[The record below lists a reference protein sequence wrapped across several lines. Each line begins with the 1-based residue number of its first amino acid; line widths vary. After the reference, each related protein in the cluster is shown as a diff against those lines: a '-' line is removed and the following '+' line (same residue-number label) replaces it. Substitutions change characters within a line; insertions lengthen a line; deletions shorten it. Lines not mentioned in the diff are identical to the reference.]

1 MGRYVL
7 KRLFFAAVV
16 LFAVSVVVFVAV
28 RLTPGDVCKIVLN
41 TPDVDKEQCDTIRG
55 ELGLDEPMVTQYFRY
70 IGGIMTGDFG
80 TAFISKRDV
89 WSEIKTRIPL
99 TVELTLLSTVF
110 ALVIAIPIGVIS
122 AVKQDSG
129 IDYALRLLT
138 VGWLSIPGFW
148 LGTMLVVFPAKWWGY
163 SPPVGYVDIWDDP
176 LKNLEQLYLP
186 AIALGL
192 ALSASLARVTRSSM
206 LEVLRQDFI
215 RTGRAKGLA
224 ERTVVVRHALRNALI
239 PVTTLFALQVG
250 VLFGGTVVLESIF
263 SLPGLGSLT
272 FGAVTVRDYPQI
284 QGLVLFFAAALVFL
298 NLIVDISY
306 AWLDPRIRY
315 A

>member
-1 MGRYVL
+1 
-7 KRLFFAAVV
+7 
-16 LFAVSVVVFVAV
+16 
-28 RLTPGDVCKIVLN
+28 
-41 TPDVDKEQCDTIRG
+41 
-55 ELGLDEPMVTQYFRY
+55 
-70 IGGIMTGDFG
+70 
-80 TAFISKRDV
+80 
-89 WSEIKTRIPL
+89 
-99 TVELTLLSTVF
+99 
-110 ALVIAIPIGVIS
+110 
-122 AVKQDSG
+122 
-129 IDYALRLLT
+129 
-138 VGWLSIPGFW
+138 
-148 LGTMLVVFPAKWWGY
+148 
-163 SPPVGYVDIWDDP
+163 
-176 LKNLEQLYLP
+176 
-186 AIALGL
+186 
-192 ALSASLARVTRSSM
+192 M

-239 PVTTLFALQVG
+239 PVTTLFALQIG

-315 A
+315 S